1 MNPSL
6 NFIDPSARLGQGVKV
21 WHFSVVLAGVAIGD
35 NVSIGSLCEIGRG
48 SIIGKGTR
56 IGNGVFI
63 PPNTMI
69 GENVFIAPHVCMCDD
84 KNPRANNGDYTA
96 NPPVIYDNVSIG
108 AGCVILPGVTIY
120 EGARIGAGSVVTR
133 DVPSNSLVY
142 GERAIER
149 PSKDDGIKV
158 LRSHLDWGGKI

>member
-1 MNPSL
+1 MNHFSH
-6 NFIDPSARLGQGVKV
+6 NSVIDPSCRFGDGVSV
-21 WHFSVVLAGVAIGD
+21 WNFTVIMAGVAVGD
-35 NVSIGSLCEIGRG
+35 DVSIGSLCEIGRG

-84 KNPRANNGDYTA
+84 KNPRVKNLWYTA

-120 EGARIGAGSVVTR
+120 SGARIGAGSVVSR

-149 PSKDDGIKV
+149 EPKEF
-158 LRSHLDWGGKI
+158 R